1 MFTLNVELFWSL
13 FVFGIRVRGPG
24 RFCRSSSFFFHW
36 PAELLT
42 SFVKHHRSDV
52 QKKQDDTRQSS
63 NGLQSRSP
71 STCVITELQIS
82 LDLRNINLPGNKP
95 DVPAS
100 YCCRFPLVFPLPVK
114 LCREMK
120 GFMPEDHWSRNE
132 CPVRFSERLTGGV
145 WRTKWG
151 VPPVSEGK
159 P

>member
-1 MFTLNVELFWSL
+1 MLGLFRYQ
-13 FVFGIRVRGPG
+13 FVSGDRNWRPG
-24 RFCRSSSFFFHW
+24 RSCRSSIFFFHW

-100 YCCRFPLVFPLPVK
+100 YCCRFPFVFPLPVSSAVRWRV
-114 LCREMK
+114 LCRK
-120 GFMPEDHWSRNE
+120 TIGAGTRVRLGFPNAR
-132 CPVRFSERLTGGV
+132 PVVFDGNVT
-145 WRTKWG
+145 
-151 VPPVSEGK
+151 
-159 P
+159 

>member
-1 MFTLNVELFWSL
+1 MGYFTGKYFFVEIYGFQVRFSLPGSDDGSRRYSCSGTRSLLSVIWLFLSL
-13 FVFGIRVRGPG
+13 TDGTPRKLVR
-24 RFCRSSSFFFHW
+24 
-36 PAELLT
+36 
-42 SFVKHHRSDV
+42 HHRSDV

-145 WRTKWG
+145 
-151 VPPVSEGK
+151 
-159 P
+159 

>member
-1 MFTLNVELFWSL
+1 MFGAPVASVVVYLFLSL
-13 FVFGIRVRGPG
+13 TGGTPRRLVR
-24 RFCRSSSFFFHW
+24 
-36 PAELLT
+36 
-42 SFVKHHRSDV
+42 HHRSGV

-114 LCREMK
+114 LCRKMK

-132 CPVRFSERLTGGV
+132 GPVRFSERPTGGV
-145 WRTKWG
+145 
-151 VPPVSEGK
+151 
-159 P
+159 